1 MRRRTPPRAV
11 ILVVSLVAFS
21 IPRLRFMD
29 EPSGAFFGTATRAQV
44 VSFALRRSSIPSEG

>member
-29 EPSGAFFGTATRAQV
+29 ELSGSFFGAAAVAQV